1 MLTRIDKINSGI
13 LHVKPSDPDSD
24 AALRSATA
32 DELPPDE
39 IDTLCSQI
47 PSEYHDYLDVFSKS
61 KADKLPDFN
70 PMFDHHIELE
80 EGTHPPFGPIYNTSE
95 VEAEALRDF
104 LKENLDRGFI
114 RQSQSSCGA
123 PVLFVKK
130 KDGSLRL
137 CVNWRGLNTITK
149 KDRYP
154 LPLIPNLLDRLRNS
168 NVFTK
173 IDLRGAYNLVR
184 IAPGDEWKT
193 AFRTRY
199 GSFDFLVMHFGLT
212 NAPATFQRFMNT
224 VFADVL
230 DKYVVV
236 YLDDIL
242 IFSKNP
248 EEHQENV
255 RDVLARLRKHHLFAK
270 PEKCEFAVN
279 TTEFL
284 GFVVSPSGISMAQSK
299 VDSILKWPA
308 PKTVKQVQS
317 FLGFANFYRRFI
329 FNYSD
334 IVIPL
339 TRLTRKGAS
348 WDWSNKADAAF
359 RSLKQSFTEAP
370 VLTHWSPDNPM
381 LVETDASDYA
391 LAGIISAIT
400 PDGEIHP
407 IAFHSRTF
415 TETECNYDT
424 HDKELLAIFESF
436 KVWRHYLEGS
446 QHRIDVVT
454 DHKNLEYFSTT
465 KMLTRRQACW
475 SEYLST
481 FNLTIRF
488 RPGKLGGKPDALTRR
503 PDVYPKGG
511 DEDYSSVNPQNY

>member
-1 MLTRIDKINSGI
+1 MLSRIDKINSGV
-13 LHVKPSDPDSD
+13 LHVKPADSDP
-24 AALRSATA
+24 AATLHTASAN
-32 DELPPDE
+32 ELPPDE
-39 IDTLCSQI
+39 LDTLRSQI

-80 EGTHPPFGPIYNTSE
+80 EGTHPPLGPIYNTSE
-95 VEAEALRDF
+95 VEAEALHDF

-137 CVNWRGLNTITK
+137 CVDWRGLNSITK

-212 NAPATFQRFMNT
+212 NAPATFQCFMNS

-248 EEHQENV
+248 EEHQANV
-255 RDVLARLRKHHLFAK
+255 RDVLARL
-270 PEKCEFAVN
+270 
-279 TTEFL
+279 
-284 GFVVSPSGISMAQSK
+284 
-299 VDSILKWPA
+299 
-308 PKTVKQVQS
+308 
-317 FLGFANFYRRFI
+317 
-329 FNYSD
+329 
-334 IVIPL
+334 
-339 TRLTRKGAS
+339 
-348 WDWSNKADAAF
+348 
-359 RSLKQSFTEAP
+359 
-370 VLTHWSPDNPM
+370 
-381 LVETDASDYA
+381 
-391 LAGIISAIT
+391 
-400 PDGEIHP
+400 
-407 IAFHSRTF
+407 
-415 TETECNYDT
+415 
-424 HDKELLAIFESF
+424 
-436 KVWRHYLEGS
+436 
-446 QHRIDVVT
+446 
-454 DHKNLEYFSTT
+454 
-465 KMLTRRQACW
+465 
-475 SEYLST
+475 
-481 FNLTIRF
+481 
-488 RPGKLGGKPDALTRR
+488 
-503 PDVYPKGG
+503 
-511 DEDYSSVNPQNY
+511 